1 MVNSDNIAYKYI
13 CKKLE
18 LSKANVISKKASFLD
33 LAITIYY

>member
-1 MVNSDNIAYKYI
+1 MVNSDNVAYKYI

-18 LSKANVISKKASFLD
+18 LSKAVISKKASFLD